1 MYIYI
6 LLRWGLGGFSKVYLI
21 SKIVPSFIHLSKS
34 ESKPLFCGLTPPTI
48 TLFALNYITY
58 KVDEMLRHFTKGN
71 DTWK

>member
-34 ESKPLFCGLTPPTI
+34 ESKPLFCGLTPPTNQKI
-48 TLFALNYITY
+48 HYNSPLGLLQA
-58 KVDEMLRHFTKGN
+58 
-71 DTWK
+71 